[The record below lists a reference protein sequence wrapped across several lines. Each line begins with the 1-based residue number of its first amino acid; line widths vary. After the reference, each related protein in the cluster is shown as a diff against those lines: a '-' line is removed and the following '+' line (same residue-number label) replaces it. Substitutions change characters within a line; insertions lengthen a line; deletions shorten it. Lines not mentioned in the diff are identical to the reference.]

1 MGNYQR
7 ILFLLTTMALGACAA
22 SPAALQEHLD
32 RHTGVTVFRA
42 SAPLVFYK
50 DSSARAAHARD
61 YVYAGPIEIDRMGE
75 IRYFMW
81 LGIWS
86 TMPVTEQAEQ
96 RDGFESVTIF
106 ADGEPLSLVIAGWN
120 ESAIG
125 AEEAIYGKPV
135 ASAADAFYEVTL
147 DQLRLIAQ
155 SRDLRLLT
163 SGPRPAYF
171 EPWDREQ
178 SAMEG
183 LRRFVEHA
191 SF

>member
-1 MGNYQR
+1 MRSYR
-7 ILFLLTTMALGACAA
+7 RHLFLLLTLSLAACAA
-22 SPAALQEHLD
+22 SPVAVREHMD
-32 RHTGVTVFRA
+32 RHTGVTVYR
-42 SAPLVFYK
+42 SGAPLVFYK
-50 DSSARAAHARD
+50 DSSSRAAHARD

-75 IRYFMW
+75 IRYYLW

-86 TMPVTEQAEQ
+86 TMPVTDQAEQ

-106 ADGEPLSLVIAGWN
+106 ADGEPLPLVITGWN

-125 AEEAIYGKPV
+125 AQEPIYGKPV

-147 DQLRLIAQ
+147 DQLRLIAE

-163 SGPRPAYF
+163 SGSRAANF

-191 SF
+191 SY